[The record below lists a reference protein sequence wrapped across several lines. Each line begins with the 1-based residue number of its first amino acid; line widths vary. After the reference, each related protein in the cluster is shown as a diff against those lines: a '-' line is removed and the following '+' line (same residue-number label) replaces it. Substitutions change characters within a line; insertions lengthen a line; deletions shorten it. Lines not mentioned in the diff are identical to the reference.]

1 MFQFA
6 VFAHHRGLAV
16 ALRLIGPDSQ
26 RSHAFLTQKCPQFLA
41 DVHQVGQIIDIA
53 PGEGVFDHSGRDGL
67 TGGGRDGAAGF
78 LVRFLDPD
86 AQFAN
91 PCLHLR
97 PSSPLICEASSPPAR
112 EWMRGPV
119 VIARI
124 TTISSARGA
133 SFRPTSI
140 ESKWLRT

>member
-1 MFQFA
+1 
-6 VFAHHRGLAV
+6 
-16 ALRLIGPDSQ
+16 IGADSQ
-26 RSHAFLTQKCPQFLA
+26 CGHAFLAQKCAQFLA
-41 DVHQVGQIIDIA
+41 DVHQVGQILDIA
-53 PGEGVFDHSGRDGL
+53 PGEGVFDYCGRHGL
-67 TGGGRDGAAGF
+67 AGGGRDGTAGF

-91 PCLHLR
+91 PCLHLS
-97 PSSPLICEASSPPAR
+97 PSSPLICEASSPPER
-112 EWMRGPV
+112 ECTRGPV